1 MHNQKLCIGLSSSF
15 NAPQSEQIK
24 ILKKIGFEG
33 CFIDDCRREAP
44 VEELVKTAHNYGM
57 DIQSYH
63 APFNKSDDM
72 WTAGEIGEIALKEQ
86 LECLEICAK
95 HEIPIMVTHA
105 FIGYDDDFVNKE
117 LGIERYGKVA
127 KRANELGLKFALEN
141 TEGQEYLAILMD
153 AFRNEKSVGFCWD
166 TGHELCYNYSEDMTS
181 LYGDRL
187 ICTHINDNLGVSDFN
202 GVRTY
207 LDDLHLLPFDGVTDW
222 DSVAK
227 RLVKC
232 GYNDY
237 LTMELSTV
245 SKPGRFD
252 NHKYTDLPFEIYA
265 SEAYA
270 RLCRIATLKMKY
282 EREAAQNG

>member
-1 MHNQKLCIGLSSSF
+1 MHKQKLCIGLSPSF
-15 NAPQSEQIK
+15 NAALTEQIE

-33 CFIDDCRREAP
+33 CFIDDCRRKAP
-44 VEELVKTAHNYGM
+44 VDDLVKTARKCSM

-72 WTAGEIGEIALKEQ
+72 WTAGEIGEIAMREQ

-105 FIGYDDDFVNKE
+105 FIGYDDDFVDVA
-117 LGIERYGKVA
+117 LGIERYGTVA
-127 KRANELGLKFALEN
+127 KRASELGVKFALEN
-141 TEGQEYLAILMD
+141 TEGQEYLAILMN
-153 AFRNEKSVGFCWD
+153 AFKSEKSVGFCWD
-166 TGHELCYNYSEDMTS
+166 TGHELCYNYSEDMTA

-187 ICTHINDNLGVSDFN
+187 ICTHINDNLGVSDFA

-207 LDDLHLLPFDGVTDW
+207 LDDLHLLPFDGITDW

-245 SKPGRFD
+245 SKPGRFN